1 MENTNYSLTGTFSEK
16 LDRKTK
22 ISLGLLIAGIGLF
35 IWALYKEGS
44 GISYEKIA
52 GFLLMMT
59 GSGLF
64 FNKSWKTSLG
74 SILFVVG
81 IVLVYLGYV
90 FKAKGQKEMLY
101 VMTLSGFGIMALAS
115 FIFTYDPEHKYRAK
129 THYFKAT
136 NWAQRAGLFL
146 SLMGVGIL
154 LTSWLGKVELNPS
167 WLFWSISMGAMA
179 LGILLYTYGTYNGH
193 TAGIKNNHVMFN
205 SLTNRGALGFA
216 AGILLTIFYIQLYWY
231 DESLSGLVSLF
242 DSYSQF
248 RKGQPADRW
257 FVYGAIYS
265 FVILF
270 LGIKFIIKY
279 RHNRYQLIRTIVV
292 ILSQLV
298 LADILPSIMEAMNY
312 NGATEVID
320 GKTSYYY
327 YDANIVQ
334 SWPLNYDAFL
344 PGNLQAYTYKAHQPI
359 GMAYFFW
366 SLILFLVVTPIVTYF
381 VGKRWYCSWFCG
393 CGGLAETAGDGFR
406 HLSNKGVKAWK
417 IERWVIHSVLV
428 FVLLMTFAV
437 IYPYVTKSE
446 FVFNFATLNKHTF
459 FFIASALTILFG
471 VGFYLWYRKHQHKA
485 LLVGSI
491 ILLFVLIFLSIAYFT
506 GSSNMFVISSASI
519 KKSYGFFIG
528 AAFSG
533 VIGVGFY
540 PILGNRVW
548 CRFGCPMAGYMGLIQ
563 RFKSRFRITTNGS
576 QCISCGNCST
586 YCEQGIDVRAYAQ
599 KGENIVRASCVG
611 CGVCSA
617 VCPRG
622 VLKLENGPEEGR
634 FEPNPLEVTKDGV
647 KLHL

>member
-1 MENTNYSLTGTFSEK
+1 MADTNYSLTGVQSEK
-16 LDRKTK
+16 LDNKTK
-22 ISLGLLIAGIGLF
+22 ISLGLIIAGVGLF
-35 IWALYKEGS
+35 SWALYKEGN
-44 GISYEKIA
+44 GISYEKIL
-52 GFLLMMT
+52 GFLMIMS

-64 FNKSWKTSLG
+64 FNKNWKTSVG

-81 IVLVYLGYV
+81 IVLLYVGYV
-90 FKAKGQKEMLY
+90 YKGKGDKDSLY
-101 VMTLSGFGIMALAS
+101 MMTLAGFGLMAFAAFL
-115 FIFTYDPEHKYRAK
+115 FTYDPERKYTAQ

-136 NWAQRAGLFL
+136 NWTQRTGLFI
-146 SLMGVGIL
+146 SLLGFGAMVTI
-154 LTSWLGKVELNPS
+154 WLAKIELNPS
-167 WLFWSISMGAMA
+167 WVYLVSILGSMAF
-179 LGILLYTYGTYNGH
+179 GILLYTYGTYKGH

-205 SLTNRGALGFA
+205 AMTNRGVLGFA
-216 AGILLTIFYIQLYWY
+216 AGILLTVFYIQLYWY
-231 DESLSGLVSLF
+231 SDSLTELIALF
-242 DSYSQF
+242 DSYSEIK
-248 RKGQPADRW
+248 RGKPADQW
-257 FVYGAIYS
+257 FVYGTLYS

-292 ILSQLV
+292 ILSQLL
-298 LADILPSIMEAMNY
+298 LADMLPAIMEAFNY
-312 NGATEVID
+312 NAAG
-320 GKTSYYY
+320 GY
-327 YDANIVQ
+327 YDANPVQ
-334 SWPLNYDAFL
+334 SWPLNYDAFT
-344 PGNLQAYTYKAHQPI
+344 PGNLKAYSYDAHQPV

-366 SLILFLVVTPIVTYF
+366 SLILFLVVTPVVTYF

-393 CGGLAETAGDGFR
+393 CGGLAETAGDSYR

-428 FVLLMTFAV
+428 FVLLMTFASL
-437 IYPYVTKSE
+437 YPYLTKSE
-446 FVFNFATLNKHTF
+446 FVLGFATLDKNLF
-459 FFIASALTILFG
+459 YFIASGLTILTG
-471 VGFYLWYRKHQHKA
+471 VGLYFWYKNHKHKV
-485 LLVGSI
+485 LLAGMIVLG
-491 ILLFVLIFLSIAYFT
+491 FVLVFLNMAYFM
-506 GSSNMFVISSASI
+506 GDKDLFVISSASI
-519 KKSYGFFIG
+519 KKSYAFFVG

-548 CRFGCPMAGYMGLIQ
+548 CRFGCPMAGYMGLFQ
-563 RFKSRFRITTNGS
+563 RFKSRFRISTNGS

-611 CGVCSA
+611 CGICSA

-647 KLHL
+647 KLNM

>member
-22 ISLGLLIAGIGLF
+22 ISLGLLVAGIGLF
-35 IWALYKEGS
+35 FWALYKEGS

-64 FNKSWKTSLG
+64 FNKNWKTSLG
-74 SILFVVG
+74 SVLFVIG
-81 IVLVYLGYV
+81 IVLVYVGYTS
-90 FKAKGQKEMLY
+90 KKETKYLMALAGFG
-101 VMTLSGFGIMALAS
+101 VMTLAS
-115 FIFTYDPEHKYRAK
+115 FLITYDPERKYK
-129 THYFKAT
+129 VQTHYFKSS
-136 NWAQRAGLFL
+136 NWAQRSGLFL
-146 SLMGVGIL
+146 SLIGLGIM
-154 LTSWLGKVELNPS
+154 LTTWLGKVELNPS
-167 WLFWSISMGAMA
+167 WLYLSITSGSIA

-205 SLTNRGALGFA
+205 SLTNQGVLGFA
-216 AGILLTIFYIQLYWY
+216 AGILLTVFYIQLYWY
-231 DESLSGLVSLF
+231 SDSLSGLVSLF
-242 DSYSQF
+242 DSYSQL
-248 RKGQPADRW
+248 RKGQPASQW
-257 FVYGAIYS
+257 FVYGSIYS

-312 NGATEVID
+312 NGTSAVID
-320 GKTSYYY
+320 GKNTYLG

-344 PGNLQAYTYKAHQPI
+344 PSNLQAYTYKAHQPV

-366 SLILFLVVTPIVTYF
+366 SLILFLVVTPVVTYF

-446 FVFNFATLNKHTF
+446 FVFSFATLNKHTF
-459 FFIASALTILFG
+459 FFIAAGLTILFG
-471 VGFYLWYRKHQHKA
+471 AGFYLWYRKHQHKM
-485 LLVGSI
+485 LLVGAI
-491 ILLFVLIFLSIAYFT
+491 ILLFVLIFLTIAYIT
-506 GSSNMFVISSASI
+506 GSTNMFVISSKSI
-519 KKSYGFFIG
+519 KSAYGFFIG

-533 VIGVGFY
+533 VIGVGF
-540 PILGNRVW
+540 
-548 CRFGCPMAGYMGLIQ
+548 
-563 RFKSRFRITTNGS
+563 
-576 QCISCGNCST
+576 
-586 YCEQGIDVRAYAQ
+586 
-599 KGENIVRASCVG
+599 
-611 CGVCSA
+611 
-617 VCPRG
+617 
-622 VLKLENGPEEGR
+622 
-634 FEPNPLEVTKDGV
+634 
-647 KLHL
+647 